1 MSDYIDEV
9 ELYALVESHF
19 PTSNAAGQRADEY
32 SLAMNRTATKLARA
46 VAERVRASAEC
57 CPDCEGSGEET
68 DPRSC
73 NVECPRCAGRGVTF
87 GGEA

>member
-46 VAERVRASAEC
+46 ALAAQ
-57 CPDCEGSGEET
+57 
-68 DPRSC
+68 
-73 NVECPRCAGRGVTF
+73 
-87 GGEA
+87 GGGT